1 VKKLVALLALAVVAL
16 TATALAS
23 ASPRSEVML
32 GAKLDAMQ
40 DHATSHG
47 TGTFTATLTGSKLS
61 WHLSFKGLTGK
72 ATAAHIHLGAK
83 GKSGN
88 VLIPLCTPCTRASM
102 GTVKLNAMQLRDVTK
117 GATYVNVHT
126 AKNPNGE
133 IRGQLAAH

>member
-1 VKKLVALLALAVVAL
+1 MKKLVLLFGVAVLAFAAV
-16 TATALAS
+16 AS
-23 ASPRSEVML
+23 ASPSKEIML

-61 WHLSFKGLTGK
+61 WHLTFKRLTGH

-88 VLIPLCTPCTRASM
+88 VLVPLCTPCKATEM
-102 GTVKLNAMQLRDVTK
+102 GTMKLNPMQLRDVK
-117 GATYVNVHT
+117 KLATYVNVHT
-126 AKNPNGE
+126 AKYPNGE
-133 IRGQLAAH
+133 IRGQLTKG